1 MCIRD
6 SLYRYYDP
14 VTPNGAFGYK
24 QLDLAVEK
32 GFDLPGNFM
41 FKLRGDVLN
50 VFDWRNWNQ
59 YDTNWG
65 PAGGPQNLNVG
76 YVNGNNIDGPTR
88 TFKLAARL
96 EW

>member
-1 MCIRD
+1 
-6 SLYRYYDP
+6 
-14 VTPNGAFGYK
+14 
-24 QLDLAVEK
+24 
-32 GFDLPGNFM
+32 M

-88 TFKLAARL
+88 TFKLSARL